1 MTLVIYVNRVPTMLK
16 GHGMKELLTTEE
28 MANYLRLRPET
39 VIRKAKKGE
48 LPAIKI
54 GRQFRFDKNQTDRWL
69 LQNLV
74 GRVPRVLV
82 VDDEPLVGR
91 LFEETLREIG
101 IGVTATSSSVE
112 AVGLVSGEHF
122 DLAFID
128 LKMPVMDGNELFMRI
143 REIDER
149 LPVVII
155 TAYPEGELLDKVMQ
169 QGPFIVLNKPFDSS
183 DILNVVSTILHDA
196 VTKRMPKEY

>member
-1 MTLVIYVNRVPTMLK
+1 MTHVKYANRMPTMLK
-16 GHGMKELLTTEE
+16 GRGMKELLTTEE
-28 MANYLRLRPET
+28 MASYLRLRPET

-82 VDDEPLVGR
+82 VDDGK

-155 TAYPEGELLDKVMQ
+155 TGYPESELLDKVMQ
-169 QGPFIVLNKPFDSS
+169 QGPFIVLKKPFESS
-183 DILNVVSTILHDA
+183 DILNVVGTVLHDA
-196 VTKRMPKEY
+196 VTKRMPREY

>member
-1 MTLVIYVNRVPTMLK
+1 MPTMLK
-16 GHGMKELLTTEE
+16 GRGMKELLTTEE
-28 MANYLRLRPET
+28 MASYLRLRPET

-82 VDDEPLVGR
+82 VDDEPLVGK

-155 TAYPEGELLDKVMQ
+155 TGYPESELLDKVMQ
-169 QGPFIVLNKPFDSS
+169 QGPFIVLKKPFESG
-183 DILNVVSTILHDA
+183 DILSVVGTVLHDT
-196 VTKRMPKEY
+196 VTKHMPKEY

>member
-1 MTLVIYVNRVPTMLK
+1 MLK
-16 GHGMKELLTTEE
+16 EHGMKELLTTEE
-28 MANYLRLRPET
+28 MASYLRLRPET
-39 VIRKAKKGE
+39 VIRKAKRGE

-82 VDDEPLVGR
+82 VDDEPLVGK

-112 AVGLVSGEHF
+112 AVGLVSGELF

-128 LKMPVMDGNELFMRI
+128 LKMPVMDGNELFMRV

-155 TAYPEGELLDKVMQ
+155 TGYPESELLDKVMQ
-169 QGPFIVLNKPFDSS
+169 QGPFIVLRKPFESN
-183 DILNVVSTILHDA
+183 DILNVVGTVLHDA

>member
-1 MTLVIYVNRVPTMLK
+1 
-16 GHGMKELLTTEE
+16 MKELLTTEE
-28 MANYLRLRPET
+28 MASYLRLRPET

-82 VDDEPLVGR
+82 VDDEPLVGK
-91 LFEETLREIG
+91 LFEETLRGVG
-101 IGVTATSSSVE
+101 IGVTTTSSSVE
-112 AVGLVSGEHF
+112 AVGLVSGELF

-155 TAYPEGELLDKVMQ
+155 TGYPESELLERVMQ
-169 QGPFIVLNKPFDSS
+169 QGPFIVLKKPFEGN
-183 DILNVVSTILHDA
+183 DILNVVGTVLHDA
-196 VTKRMPKEY
+196 VTKRMPREY

>member
-1 MTLVIYVNRVPTMLK
+1 
-16 GHGMKELLTTEE
+16 MKELLTTEE
-28 MANYLRLRPET
+28 MASYLRLRPET

-82 VDDEPLVGR
+82 VDDEPLVGK
-91 LFEETLREIG
+91 LFEETLQEIG

-112 AVGLVSGEHF
+112 AVGIVSGEHF

-155 TAYPEGELLDKVMQ
+155 TGYPEGELLDKVMQ
-169 QGPFIVLNKPFDSS
+169 QGPFIVLKKPFESN
-183 DILNVVSTILHDA
+183 DILNVVGTVLHDA

>member
-1 MTLVIYVNRVPTMLK
+1 MTPVKYVNGVPTMLK

-28 MANYLRLRPET
+28 MASYLRLRPET

-82 VDDEPLVGR
+82 VDDEPLVGK
-91 LFEETLREIG
+91 LFEETLRGVG
-101 IGVTATSSSVE
+101 IGVTTTSSSVE
-112 AVGLVSGEHF
+112 AVGLVSGELF

-149 LPVVII
+149 LPVVVI
-155 TAYPEGELLDKVMQ
+155 TGYPESELLERVIQ
-169 QGPFIVLNKPFDSS
+169 QGPFIVLKKPFESN
-183 DILNVVSTILHDA
+183 DILNVVGTVLHDA
-196 VTKRMPKEY
+196 VTKRMPREY

>member
-1 MTLVIYVNRVPTMLK
+1 MLK
-16 GHGMKELLTTEE
+16 EQGVKELLTTEE
-28 MANYLRLRPET
+28 MASYLKLRPET
-39 VIRKAKKGE
+39 VIRKAKRGE

-74 GRVPRVLV
+74 GRVLHVLV
-82 VDDEPLVGR
+82 VDDEPMIGK

-101 IGVTATSSSVE
+101 VGVTATSSSVE
-112 AVGLVSGEHF
+112 AVGLVSGELF

-128 LKMPVMDGNELFMRI
+128 LKMPVMDGNELFKRI

-155 TAYPEGELLDKVMQ
+155 TGYSESELLDKVIQ
-169 QGPFIVLNKPFDSS
+169 QGPFIVLKKPFESD
-183 DILNVVSTILHDA
+183 DILNIVGTILHDA
-196 VTKRMPKEY
+196 VTKRMPREY